1 MPVQRSAVPRAV
13 SSESRFNK
21 RFWVVVGLLVTA
33 ALAGVASLVAQVARS
48 TPEPVTAPEIY
59 FQPEATI
66 AARAYLDGVAPPF
79 AVATGVGDALVPD
92 AELAAGRP
100 TGDDPARGPIPHRDL
115 TWLDAELIFVPY
127 GQDDHRAVEIHRFLV
142 GTDAAPFV
150 LTVSMV
156 EAVRDG
162 VSTPALGAVPSLAAY
177 DPQRDVPAVDPLD
190 WDVVYETEAAP
201 EALEGRIGEWAEAY
215 ATDDRRTLLELTADQ
230 RNGVEYVGLGGW
242 SASEIDVGGVFRRPD
257 GLSGVHVEVTLT
269 SGDDDAVSTTASF
282 DLLVDNAA
290 ASLPE
295 IVAWGAAGTALELAP
310 HENAVTSTGATTT
323 TTAATR

>member
-1 MPVQRSAVPRAV
+1 
-13 SSESRFNK
+13 
-21 RFWVVVGLLVTA
+21 
-33 ALAGVASLVAQVARS
+33 VAQVAR
-48 TPEPVTAPEIY
+48 PAAEPVSAPEIY

-79 AVATGVGDALVPD
+79 AVADGVGDALVPG
-92 AELAAGRP
+92 AELAAGQP
-100 TGDDPARGPIPHRDL
+100 SGDEPARGPIPHRDV

-150 LTVSMV
+150 LTVPMV

-177 DPQRDVPAVDPLD
+177 DPHRDGPVVDPLD
-190 WDVVYETEAAP
+190 WDVVYETDAAP

-215 ATDDRRTLLELTADQ
+215 ASDDRRTLLELTADQ

-242 SASEIDVGGVFRRPD
+242 RASEVDVGGVFRRPD

-269 SGDDDAVSTTASF
+269 SGSDDAVATTASF
-282 DLLVDNAA
+282 DLLVDNAG

-310 HENAVTSTGATTT
+310 RENAVTSTEASTGASTTT

>member
-1 MPVQRSAVPRAV
+1 MPVQRSAVPRAI
-13 SSESRFNK
+13 SSQSRFNK
-21 RFWVVVGLLVTA
+21 RFWLVVGLLVTA
-33 ALAGVASLVAQVARS
+33 ALAGVASLVAQVAR
-48 TPEPVTAPEIY
+48 PAAEPVSAPEIY

-79 AVATGVGDALVPD
+79 AVADGVGDALVPG

-100 TGDDPARGPIPHRDL
+100 SDEEPARGPIPHRDV

-150 LTVSMV
+150 LTVPMV

-177 DPQRDVPAVDPLD
+177 DPHRDGPAVDPLD

-201 EALEGRIGEWAEAY
+201 EALEGRIREWAEAY
-215 ATDDRRTLLELTADQ
+215 ASDDRRTLLELTADQ
-230 RNGVEYVGLGGW
+230 RNGIEYVGLGGW
-242 SASEIDVGGVFRRPD
+242 SASQVDVGGVFRRSD
-257 GLSGVHVEVTLT
+257 GLSGVHVEVTLA
-269 SGDDDAVSTTASF
+269 SGDDAVATTAAF
-282 DLLVDNAA
+282 DLLVDNAG

-295 IVAWGAAGTALELAP
+295 IVAWGPAGTALELAP
-310 HENAVTSTGATTT
+310 RENAVESTGTTTT
-323 TTAATR
+323 TTATTR